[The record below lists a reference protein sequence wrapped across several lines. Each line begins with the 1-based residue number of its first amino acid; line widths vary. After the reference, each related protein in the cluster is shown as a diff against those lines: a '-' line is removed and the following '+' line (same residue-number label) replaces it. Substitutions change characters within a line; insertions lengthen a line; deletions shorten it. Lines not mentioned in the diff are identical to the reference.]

1 MTNEAMYKTV
11 KISAIAI
18 LLAVLTWSFYLTGNP
33 YTKRQLRIDKLH
45 IQDIYTTARVVHL
58 YYIKE
63 KELPISLDV
72 ILKKKMVGPK
82 SHHEDKNAVRHFRKA
97 ENRESFDVKYKPKG
111 GSSYSLCTEFS
122 HDWNTRYDWNSK
134 YNYKNHSK
142 YFYKNPW
149 EGTGWK
155 HPAGQHCFDFIVQ
168 EKRKNKRLEIWP
180 DQT

>member
-45 IQDIYTTARVVHL
+45 IQDVYTTARVVNL

-72 ILKKKMVGPK
+72 ILKKKVIDHK
-82 SHHEDKNAVRHFRKA
+82 SSSDYTSAVRYFRKVA
-97 ENRESFDVKYKPKG
+97 NRESFNVKYKPKG

-122 HDWNTRYDWNSK
+122 HDWNTRYDWDSK
-134 YNYKNHSK
+134 HNYKNR
-142 YFYKNPW
+142 W
-149 EGTGWK
+149 EVAEWK
-155 HPAGQHCFDFIVQ
+155 HPAGQHCFDFITK
-168 EKRKNKRLEIWP
+168 EKRKNKRLEIRP